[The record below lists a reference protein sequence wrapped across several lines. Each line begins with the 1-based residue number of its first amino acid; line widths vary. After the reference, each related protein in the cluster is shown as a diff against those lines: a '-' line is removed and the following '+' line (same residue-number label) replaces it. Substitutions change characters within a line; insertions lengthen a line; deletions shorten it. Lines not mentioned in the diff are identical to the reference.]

1 MLTGKKI
8 GFLGSGNLAE
18 ALIKGLLSSG
28 KLNAAQITASDV
40 ASDRLAYM
48 ASTYEIKVSN
58 NNSETVDS
66 SDVVL
71 LTIKPKD
78 IGQAVSEAAS
88 GLNGNKL
95 IISAVAGVTTRTI
108 QDLVVASGVSR
119 VVPIVRVMP
128 NTPATVREGITAVC
142 AGAGANANDVELA
155 KAVFEAVG
163 TVIAV
168 DEEKLMD
175 VVTGLSGSGPAYV
188 FLFMEALAEAG
199 VDLGLDGRSARL
211 LAVQT
216 ALGAARLALESPL
229 ELVELRRM
237 VSSPGGTT
245 IEGLKA
251 LEDGGFKQALVK
263 AVEAATRRATEIAG
277 GR

>member
-58 NNSETVDS
+58 NNAETVDS

-251 LEDGGFKQALVK
+251 LEDGGFKQARVK